1 MQAYFSMND
10 FLLVPIHID
19 ALHLKYGRS
28 VAEAMV
34 EFNRLPYFSGQRDV
48 NPDTVNLS
56 ESIVSQPFQNKNLY
70 LKAGIHLHWAL
81 PDALT
86 KESENGKFPAVPN
99 LWLVTRRD
107 NEGTESWIIESD
119 YLYPIDAG
127 FQEDSVT
134 YPDRDNPN
142 SPRFRYLGRRLI
154 FSEWKNNQQ
163 TITSETKYLE
173 RLTAVNYGEPTFAA
187 FYPNCRSVFG
197 FHDPKY
203 DDSTDL
209 SKAGLQYD
217 VIGWYSDPE
226 KNYLSEFL
234 KDFKKSFKEDFPEE
248 ELTLE
253 VFLDAIEEE
262 LQWKFD
268 WENETFTGDS
278 EAPQIVCYS
287 RLIFKNNSE
296 QLPLET
302 ANIKLAVANTG
313 TEALSAY
320 LAETIDESQ
329 KAIVE
334 EQLEALQFAENLESQ
349 KLDTVAKFKEI
360 RHEAGFNAVIG
371 GFLWRIRLETEQSN
385 SANNINSQTKL
396 DLPSDIASQLHTLN
410 QKQQEYDS
418 ALAKINSRRRQLFS
432 DWYKYMV
439 STYPPE
445 HSWDDYPDIDEV
457 KYYIQK
463 QGLEPLQEKFNATGE
478 LNLFQDD
485 TGKLSRASGSDDSL
499 SSELAEEINSLISAI
514 NTHNQ
519 QRQNKYAQ
527 LKKEEKEK
535 TPTPATYLLEIV
547 GSPRYWEPKEP
558 VVLMVGDHVKATQR
572 HGQDGRFSEDGLL
585 ECQIIA
591 DRTIQ
596 GLIQENFKTI
606 FDKIN
611 ELQPENNSERIGF
624 NIWEKQPWNPIILEW
639 LVELFPVAD
648 GSNKTAGD
656 RNYSNDFLT
665 KNYTLETNDVD
676 LSPKNDQS
684 VVDDVAANRIKT
696 DRDSNIYS
704 GFSILTPYANSL
716 LQKRIEEYLDKH
728 GTLESYYRDRN
739 IEKDKQKIKFLAQQ
753 IDEIE
758 SWYTNKNF
766 SDPIYTAITAYQKL
780 QKLNCL
786 SQALGGFN
794 EALLMHKQTLQL
806 AIEDPIAFADYQAFT
821 DEVAE
826 VVADEIKSA
835 PQPLDDF
842 SPIRSGEMRIID
854 LQLIDTFGQ
863 VRNLDWQVDSEE
875 YVIKPESMKAR
886 ENNRIILPPRFVQPC
901 RINFR
906 WLSADAKDN
915 RETNNAPSTTPIC
928 GWILPNNLNGSLMIY
943 DNAGQALGSININGE
958 WDDAPGNT
966 PLATTTIDRQEI
978 PNIANIHL
986 DKMVKTIITLG
997 QDFVAN
1003 FNLCLNNAL
1012 NNIDPENFAQN
1023 QSLALLMGRPIAV
1036 VRASLNLELQGL
1048 PAINQDW
1055 HIFRQEMQQM
1065 RSLEERDKL

>member
-1 MQAYFSMND
+1 MND